1 MVTRSSR
8 SRRWRPPPPR
18 QSTAG
23 GRERPELLA
32 PGERP
37 RTSCRRLTLAYVL
50 AVVLPGLTGLA
61 LLPLRAEHP
70 QLIAIILVVPVVATA
85 LLGAFGPSLVAALCA
100 GLVFGVIHT
109 EPYWRVAVNDPEA
122 IATTAT
128 LILVGLVVG
137 WLCSRV
143 ARLRV
148 SAEGRAEE
156 LRHLL
161 RAASTTSSPSDSA
174 SLAAEVCDHLVALL
188 KLRDCRRAPD
198 VHGSDVP
205 ILLPSGAIMGR
216 VASLGPDRGEL
227 PEHPRGTGELGRRRL
242 RSVHPDGGATT
253 SGLHRRASRRGN
265 DRSPLRRTLGDGLC
279 APSPIADEGCRRLEL
294 RSGRRHPGGGHADS
308 SAGWSRRR
316 IAS

>member
-1 MVTRSSR
+1 M
-8 SRRWRPPPPR
+8 
-18 QSTAG
+18 
-23 GRERPELLA
+23 LA
-32 PGERP
+32 PGERL
-37 RTSCRRLTLAYVL
+37 RTSCRRLTVAYVL

-161 RAASTTSSPSDSA
+161 RAASTTASTSDSA

-188 KLRDCRRAPD
+188 KLRDCRWAPD
-198 VHGSDVP
+198 ANGSDVP

-227 PEHPRGTGELGRRRL
+227 PSILEVPASSADVVFGQFVLTPVPRHLVSIEERVVAATIVRL
-242 RSVHPDGGATT
+242 FAERLATDCA
-253 SGLHRRASRRGN
+253 RRAQSRTRGAAAWN
-265 DRSPLRRTLGDGLC
+265 
-279 APSPIADEGCRRLEL
+279 
-294 RSGRRHPGGGHADS
+294 
-308 SAGWSRRR
+308 
-316 IAS
+316 